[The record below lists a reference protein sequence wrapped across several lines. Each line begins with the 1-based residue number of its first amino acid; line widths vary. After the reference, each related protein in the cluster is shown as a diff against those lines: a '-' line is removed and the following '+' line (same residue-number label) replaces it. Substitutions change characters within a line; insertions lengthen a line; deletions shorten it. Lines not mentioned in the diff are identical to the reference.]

1 MPRMTSTSPETAAP
15 GAGREFR
22 TIGVIGLGTMGAGI
36 AEVFA
41 RAGHAVVGVEKDDES
56 LARGRQYLEHSTSR
70 AVKREKMTEADQ
82 AELLGRITFTTSLK
96 DLAEADFVVEA
107 VVESLETKKAIFR
120 DLDEI
125 VSPET
130 ILATNTSSLSV
141 TEISTANGSPG
152 RVVGV
157 HFFNPAP
164 VQALV
169 EIVRTVV
176 TEQSVLDE
184 TTALV
189 TSLGKAPVVCGDKA
203 GFIAN
208 TLLFGYLNHAVA
220 MYEGHYASRE
230 DIDAAMRYGC
240 GYPMGPLALLDL
252 IGLDTAYEI
261 LETMYHQGRDRLHA
275 PRPILKQM
283 VTAGMLGRKTGRG
296 FYSYEAADSPVV
308 VADELTPSVD
318 QKPQLRHDIK
328 LVGVVGTGTM
338 ATGIVE
344 VFAKSGYDVLY
355 VGRSAD
361 KVAGVRAAI
370 EKSLDKAIQRG
381 KLEESAKAEVLGRL
395 TGSTSL
401 DDLAP
406 VDIVVEAI
414 AEDLAIKSTLF
425 ANLDE
430 ICRPGAILATTTS
443 SLPVIECAQATAR
456 PHDVIGIHF
465 FNPAPVMKLVEV
477 VSTVVTSDEV
487 TETTRALCDRV
498 GKVAVSCGDR
508 AGFIVNALLFPY
520 LNDAVKMLEAH
531 YATADDIDL
540 AMKQGCALPMGPF
553 ELLDVVG
560 NDVSLAIQRELYL
573 EFREPGF
580 APAPLLEHLVTA
592 GYLGRKTKR
601 GFRDYSAR

>member
-1 MPRMTSTSPETAAP
+1 MMRAMTEMAP
-15 GAGREFR
+15 APTRTFS
-22 TIGVIGLGTMGAGI
+22 TIGVVGLGTMGAGI

-41 RAGHAVVGVEKDDES
+41 RNGYSVVGVELDEDGME
-56 LARGRQYLEHSTSR
+56 RGRKHLEHSTAR

-82 AELLGRITFTTSLK
+82 AELLGRVTFTTSLK
-96 DLAEADFVVEA
+96 DLTDADLVVEA
-107 VVESLETKKAIFR
+107 VVESLETKKAVFR
-120 DLDEI
+120 DLEAI
-125 VSPET
+125 VSPDT

-141 TEISTANGSPG
+141 TEISTANAHPG
-152 RVVGV
+152 RVIGV

-164 VQALV
+164 VQNLV

-176 TEQSVLDE
+176 TEPDVLADV
-184 TTALV
+184 TTLV
-189 TSLGKAPVVCGDKA
+189 EKVGKSPVVCGDKA

-208 TLLFGYLNHAVA
+208 TLLFGYLNHAA
-220 MYEGHYASRE
+220 SMFEGHYATRE
-230 DIDAAMRYGC
+230 DIDAAMRFGC

-261 LETMYHQGRDRLHA
+261 LETMYRQGRDRLHA
-275 PRPILKQM
+275 PTPILKQM
-283 VTAGMLGRKTGRG
+283 VTAGLLGRKTGRG
-296 FYSYEAADSPVV
+296 FYTYEAADSPVV
-308 VADELTPSVD
+308 VDDDHTPSADE
-318 QKPQLRHDIK
+318 QPQLKHDIK

-338 ATGIVE
+338 ASGIVE
-344 VFAKSGYDVLY
+344 VFAKSGYDVLV
-355 VGRSAD
+355 VGRGQD
-361 KVAGVRAAI
+361 KVDGVAAAI
-370 EKSLDKAIQRG
+370 TKNFDKQIQRG
-381 KLEESAKAEVLGRL
+381 KATEEAKAEVLARV
-395 TGSTSL
+395 TGTTSL
-401 DDLAP
+401 DDLKD

-414 AEDLAIKSTLF
+414 AEDLAIKTTLF
-425 ANLDE
+425 ENLDE
-430 ICRPGAILATTTS
+430 ICKPGAILATTTS
-443 SLPVIECAQATAR
+443 SLPIIACAQATKR
-456 PHDVIGIHF
+456 PQDVVGMHF

-477 VSTVVTSDEV
+477 VSTVSTDEDV
-487 TETTRALCDRV
+487 TETTRALCAKV
-498 GKVAVSCGDR
+498 GKVAVSCADR

-601 GFRDYSAR
+601 GFRDYTKR